1 MFLKTRLP
9 EDFFENFE
17 LPPKPPFKAAI
28 LPQTGTL
35 SKVDFTPRPKPKP
48 KKAMKLHQKG
58 NFSLLF
64 SKKNCDRFFFEDST
78 RTQTAF
84 SLGSVPIDI
93 PDSEDVITTSGKN
106 NYKFNLL

>member
-1 MFLKTRLP
+1 MP

-48 KKAMKLHQKG
+48 KKATKLHQKG
-58 NFSLLF
+58 NISLLRC
-64 SKKNCDRFFFEDST
+64 KNKIHRF
-78 RTQTAF
+78 
-84 SLGSVPIDI
+84 
-93 PDSEDVITTSGKN
+93 
-106 NYKFNLL
+106 